1 METPKAATRPWHD
14 PYLIGLH
21 MSSPVAQIFKTEKDA
36 FVGPQGGVAAGGSGV
51 FLGVGGSVCLRIIV
65 GVGL

>member
-1 METPKAATRPWHD
+1 
-14 PYLIGLH
+14 